1 MRSESEIHSRIE
13 SIGTYLPE
21 TSVTT
26 ADLLGRID
34 TERLNGGKLPPLEEL
49 TGVSERRVYDNS
61 PENYEDSF
69 VLATNA
75 IRDCLSRSQYTAG
88 EVDIVISVS
97 ITRTIG
103 REYYSFEPSFAALLA
118 ESIGAKQAIAF
129 DICNACAG
137 MVTGVMLVD
146 RMIRAGVVRNGIVV
160 SGEQIT
166 PIAETAARE
175 ISEKYDPQFAS
186 LSVGDSGACVM
197 LDRATDDADIIDYV
211 DLMTSASYAEF
222 CIGGPSRYS
231 QGLAMYTDNK
241 SMHTEERYLQG
252 ITWYL
257 DYLRERGGDIDA
269 EKLDFIIHHQFSA
282 RALDYI
288 NALLERES
296 GRPAPESL
304 TVLERYGNTASTSH
318 FIALHDHLKRGTI
331 APGQKV
337 LIVPSAS
344 GMVYGH
350 MSVRVSALKA

>member
-1 MRSESEIHSRIE
+1 MHSESDIHSRIE
-13 SIGTYLPE
+13 SIGTYLPQK
-21 TSVTT
+21 SVST
-26 ADLLGRID
+26 ADLLARID
-34 TERLNGGKLPPLEEL
+34 TERLSAGKLPPLEEL
-49 TGVSERRVYDNS
+49 TGVSERRVHDDS
-61 PENYEDSF
+61 EDNYEDSF
-69 VLATNA
+69 TLATEA
-75 IRDCLSRSQYTAG
+75 IQDCLSRSQYAVG
-88 EVDIVISVS
+88 DVDVIISVS
-97 ITRTIG
+97 ITRTVG
-103 REYYSFEPSFAALLA
+103 PERYGFEPSLAALLA
-118 ESIGAKQAIAF
+118 ESIGAKQAVAF

-137 MVTGVMLVD
+137 MVTGIMVLD
-146 RMIRAGVVRNGIVV
+146 RMIRAGTARNGIVV

-166 PIAETAARE
+166 PIAETAVRE
-175 ISEKYDPQFAS
+175 IAEKYDPQFAS
-186 LSVGDSGACVM
+186 LSVGDSGACVL

-222 CIGGPSRYS
+222 CIGGPSRNS
-231 QGLAMYTDNK
+231 EGIAMYTDNK
-241 SMHTEERYLQG
+241 SMHTGERYLQG

-257 DYLRERGGDIDA
+257 DYLRERGGDIDS

-318 FIALHDHLKRGTI
+318 FVALHDHLKRGTI
-331 APGQKV
+331 APGSKV

>member
-1 MRSESEIHSRIE
+1 MRSESETHSRIE

-21 TSVTT
+21 KSVSTD
-26 ADLLGRID
+26 DLLARID
-34 TERLNGGKLPPLEEL
+34 TGRLSAGKLPPLEEL
-49 TGVSERRVYDNS
+49 TGVGARRVHDDS
-61 PENYEDSF
+61 EENYEDSLT
-69 VLATNA
+69 LATKA
-75 IRDCLSRSQYTAG
+75 IQDCLARSQYSVG
-88 EVDIVISVS
+88 EVDVIISVS
-97 ITRTIG
+97 ITRTVG
-103 REYYSFEPSFAALLA
+103 PERYAFEPSFAALLA
-118 ESIGAKQAIAF
+118 EKIGAEQAIAF

-137 MVTGVMLVD
+137 MVTGIMVLD
-146 RMIRAGVVRNGIVV
+146 RMIRAGVARTGIVV

-166 PIAETAARE
+166 PIAETAVRE
-175 ISEKYDPQFAS
+175 ITEKYDPQFAS
-186 LSVGDSGACVM
+186 LSVGDSGACVL
-197 LDRATDDADIIDYV
+197 LDRATDEADIIEYV

-257 DYLRERGGDIDA
+257 DYLRERGTDIDG

-318 FIALHDHLKRGTI
+318 FVALHDHLKRGTI
-331 APGQKV
+331 APGSKV